1 MDNIIGGK
9 MPEGGD
15 RMPLKTWKKLSESIV
30 FKNPWWTYKKDTF
43 ELSSGRPG
51 EYHYVHTNGSSMVVP
66 ILGDETMVLV
76 NQYRYLLNKES
87 LEFPCGSV
95 KDGSTHDETARQ
107 ELAEETG
114 YSAKSLVLAGEFN
127 PYNGVTD
134 EMCRVYVARELQY
147 IGGTPDE
154 TEEFEIVRATP
165 AEIDAYIGSGAV
177 WDGMTIA
184 AWSIA
189 KSSRR

>member
-1 MDNIIGGK
+1 MS
-9 MPEGGD
+9 
-15 RMPLKTWKKLSESIV
+15 LKTWKKLSESLL
-30 FKNPWWTYKKDTF
+30 FKNPWWTYKRDGI
-43 ELSSGRPG
+43 ELPSGKPG

-66 ILGDETMVLV
+66 IQEDGTVVLV

-107 ELAEETG
+107 ELVEETG
-114 YSAKSLVLAGEFN
+114 YSPKSLIPAGEFN

-134 EMCRVYVARELQY
+134 EMCRVYVARDLQY

-165 AEIDAYIGSGAV
+165 AEIDAYIGSGAI

-189 KSSRR
+189 KSGRIS